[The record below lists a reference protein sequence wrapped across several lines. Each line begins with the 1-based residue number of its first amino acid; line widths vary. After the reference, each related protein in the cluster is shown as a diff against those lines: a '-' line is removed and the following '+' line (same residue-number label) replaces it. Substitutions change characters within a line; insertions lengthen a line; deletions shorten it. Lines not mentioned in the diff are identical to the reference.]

1 MFRTQQF
8 SSTLLMG
15 PAGTSWFWAS
25 RPMAGKRKHQIDGQR
40 KVVFIK
46 NKPHFFFGGGGG
58 GGARPDWAG
67 PQESCRGRYSMSGQ
81 AGTHCTA
88 QAPELGRSSR
98 KLEAQEK
105 VYLDKYDIP

>member
-1 MFRTQQF
+1 MFRTQQS

-46 NKPHFFFGGGGG
+46 NKPHFFGGGGEAG
-58 GGARPDWAG
+58 HGWDG
-67 PQESCRGRYSMSGQ
+67 PQESCRGRYEGQ

>member
-25 RPMAGKRKHQIDGQR
+25 RPMAGKRKHQIDGGE
-40 KVVFIK
+40 
-46 NKPHFFFGGGGG
+46 GGGE
-58 GGARPDWAG
+58 RPGRAG
-67 PQESCRGRYSMSGQ
+67 LVRRSLAGVGMSGQ

-105 VYLDKYDIP
+105 VHLDKYDIP